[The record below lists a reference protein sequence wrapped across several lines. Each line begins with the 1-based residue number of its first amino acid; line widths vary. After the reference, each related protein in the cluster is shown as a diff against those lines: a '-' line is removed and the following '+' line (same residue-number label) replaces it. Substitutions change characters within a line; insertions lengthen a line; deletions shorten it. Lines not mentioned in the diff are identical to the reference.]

1 MPPKISLLKLTQGET
16 TKKLY
21 EKYQIIQDMLVPLDK
36 LSEAMEV
43 FEKEIQVEKFN
54 RNEQIFLP
62 NLYSV
67 FLPPPPH
74 IICNVSL
81 TIFTKFIFS
90 ISLTGTLHLF
100 KWQMYPL
107 WLCPFIL
114 YDQPGMVHPPQKGD
128 QLYVD
133 IGAYGSPKS
142 STWEAVKTTKALE
155 AYVIKSGGYVQQI
168 LQKLGGRGPNYRKW

>member
-1 MPPKISLLKLTQGET
+1 MYKVNISFLSPTS
-16 TKKLY
+16 Y
-21 EKYQIIQDMLVPLDK
+21 EMFHRP
-36 LSEAMEV
+36 
-43 FEKEIQVEKFN
+43 
-54 RNEQIFLP
+54 FLP
-62 NLYSV
+62 NSYFQFHL
-67 FLPPPPH
+67 
-74 IICNVSL
+74 
-81 TIFTKFIFS
+81 IFITDIY
-90 ISLTGTLHLF
+90 LF

-155 AYVIKSGGYVQQI
+155 AYVIKSGGYVLQI
-168 LQKLGGRGPNYRKW
+168 LQKLGRGGGWEGGGVLCCPTYRIW

>member
-67 FLPPPPH
+67 FLPPPPYHMKCFIDHFYQIH
-74 IICNVSL
+74 IFN
-81 TIFTKFIFS
+81 FTYCYFTSF
-90 ISLTGTLHLF
+90 
-100 KWQMYPL
+100 
-107 WLCPFIL
+107 
-114 YDQPGMVHPPQKGD
+114 
-128 QLYVD
+128 
-133 IGAYGSPKS
+133 
-142 STWEAVKTTKALE
+142 
-155 AYVIKSGGYVQQI
+155 
-168 LQKLGGRGPNYRKW
+168 